1 MPDKTIRRLLL
12 PKLVIPIFAAFF
24 ALSAFERLAHAD
36 RIDRLISQLESD
48 DDYKVRLSA
57 ASSLAKTGDQRAIP
71 ALTKALLNDDDKNV
85 RGLAATALGKL
96 IDSKTSKKK
105 REKAR
110 DALESA
116 AKDDKASVVRK
127 QAKRALAQLDAL
139 NSSGAGSAAGI
150 YVNVGAMSDKASSDG
165 KMRSLM
171 RKTVEKT
178 IKKKAATQMT
188 TDWPGGKEPSAKQ
201 LAAKKAKGFHV
212 DGTLVSLTTE
222 TKGSMTLVSCK
233 ISMLI
238 ATYPKKSM
246 FGFLD
251 GGAKVQAGSSAT
263 DVQYAQEDCVA
274 AVVEDL
280 VARKIIP
287 TIQSKP

>member
-1 MPDKTIRRLLL
+1 MRRLLL
-12 PKLVIPIFAAFF
+12 PKLVIPIAVALF
-24 ALSAFERLAHAD
+24 ALTSFARHAHAD
-36 RIDRLISQLESD
+36 RVDRLISQLESD
-48 DDYKVRLSA
+48 DDYKVRLAA
-57 ASSLAKTGDQRAIP
+57 ASSLAKTRDRRAVP
-71 ALTKALLNDDDKNV
+71 ALTRSLLDDDDKNV

-96 IDSKTSKKK
+96 IDSKTPQEPLENARKAL
-105 REKAR
+105 EKA
-110 DALESA
+110 
-116 AKDDKASVVRK
+116 AKKDKASVVRK
-127 QAKRALAQLDAL
+127 QAKRALEQLAAL
-139 NSSGAGSAAGI
+139 ASDEGGAGI
-150 YVNVGAMSDKASSDG
+150 YVNVGTMSDKASGDG
-165 KMRSLM
+165 KMRLLM

-178 IKKKAATQMT
+178 IKKKATEMT
-188 TDWPGGKEPSAKQ
+188 TAWPGGKEPSAKQ

-222 TKGSMTLVSCK
+222 SKGSTTLVSCK

-287 TIQSKP
+287 TIQSK